1 MLEEIEDDAEEG
13 VGHET
18 DIPSAGKF
26 DPPSYAIAN
35 CWEEEE
41 EEVGV
46 EDGDAGMC

>member
-13 VGHET
+13 VGHEI
-18 DIPSAGKF
+18 DAPSAGKF

-35 CWEEEE
+35 CWEEE
-41 EEVGV
+41 VGV